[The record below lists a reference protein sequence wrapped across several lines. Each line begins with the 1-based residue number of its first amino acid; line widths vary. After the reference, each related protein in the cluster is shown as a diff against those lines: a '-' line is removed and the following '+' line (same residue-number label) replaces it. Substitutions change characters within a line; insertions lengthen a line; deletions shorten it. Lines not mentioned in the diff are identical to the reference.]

1 MRSKT
6 YEMKFLNYIMHI
18 LIQKKRSINVTT
30 VGGSDKVYNET
41 PYGVKQ
47 FKGTP
52 AKCDSPPIIHVL
64 EY

>member
-1 MRSKT
+1 MKNSEIQT
-6 YEMKFLNYIMHI
+6 YEMKFLNYIMHTHS
-18 LIQKKRSINVTT
+18 KKRSINVTT

-52 AKCDSPPIIHVL
+52 AKYVTVSRSST
-64 EY
+64 

>member
-1 MRSKT
+1 MMCFMNLFKII
-6 YEMKFLNYIMHI
+6 LCI

-52 AKCDSPPIIHVL
+52 AKCDIPPIIHVL
-64 EY
+64 FIMK

>member
-1 MRSKT
+1 
-6 YEMKFLNYIMHI
+6 MKFLNYIMHTHS
-18 LIQKKRSINVTT
+18 KKRSINVTT